1 MQRRMRVEDDEVE
14 SFVVP
19 DYFKVAEDVESRAY
33 IYIQHLAE
41 DMPRSNQNVELIRR

>member
-33 IYIQHLAE
+33 ISAYSTWQRTCQGVSKTL
-41 DMPRSNQNVELIRR
+41 N